1 MRTAA
6 RNAPARMRPATLL
19 LKSKTPCQDVLRL
32 RRRLNGYCASDGAF
46 RWAGG
51 YGHPGKQFTT
61 TSGGYSLPPS
71 RDYPRDSPQGSPQE
85 LKSYITGNYLSIR
98 SFCIH
103 GPFLVMTPIKSENA
117 LRAMLILEEFGL
129 PMSIV
134 PETGYELYLPLF
146 HPSTSWNGLAK
157 QFSLH
162 ISDLQ
167 NKNLKKEPPP
177 P

>member
-1 MRTAA
+1 
-6 RNAPARMRPATLL
+6 
-19 LKSKTPCQDVLRL
+19 
-32 RRRLNGYCASDGAF
+32 
-46 RWAGG
+46 
-51 YGHPGKQFTT
+51 
-61 TSGGYSLPPS
+61 
-71 RDYPRDSPQGSPQE
+71 
-85 LKSYITGNYLSIR
+85 
-98 SFCIH
+98 
-103 GPFLVMTPIKSENA
+103 MTPIKSKNA

-157 QFSLH
+157 EFGFY